1 MKTFHV
7 NVKLFALY
15 RDLVGTPDI
24 NLELHTGSTVEDL
37 CNELRK
43 QFPNLPQKPHD
54 IVVAVNQAYAHAEQK
69 ICTGDEVAIIPP
81 VSGGCFDTI
90 NQRDA

>member
-1 MKTFHV
+1 MKTFCV
-7 NVKLFALY
+7 AVKLFALY
-15 RDLVGTPDI
+15 RDLIGTPDI

-43 QFPNLPQKPHD
+43 QFPDLPQKPYD
-54 IVVAVNQAYAHAEQK
+54 IVVAINQEYAHTEQK
-69 ICTGDEVAIIPP
+69 ICVGDEIAIIPP
-81 VSGGCFDTI
+81 VSGGCFDTT